1 MDNQFSVLILRMEY
15 LVATSPYS
23 KIVVLRSLYYRFQ
36 IGIGRSTSC
45 IRQWSTLDSMFDLFQ
60 VLGSNVFAGIWNGLR
75 FEIFICPQSMLT
87 KTQSMWS
94 HSISVCVAMA
104 RLTSFYVQIIPTLTA
119 GG

>member
-75 FEIFICPQSMLT
+75 FEIDM
-87 KTQSMWS
+87 
-94 HSISVCVAMA
+94 SVVTIELVVTTVESV
-104 RLTSFYVQIIPTLTA
+104 RDSNSERTSLLNDTIVRVKL
-119 GG
+119 